1 MAPTPGNDSSTMVTD
16 DSPQRGELVPADFSG
31 SALTEYGWYGGLPAK
46 PAILTAGLS
55 PLGIW
60 HAFRRRWVLAIG
72 IGILIAVGGVI
83 LPLTL
88 MSVEYTARTFLR
100 VKSSTP
106 EILATTRRTQK
117 DIEAFRAT
125 QAGLIRSDFVLTKVL
140 RDPNVSNLPMVR
152 EYRAEEQLEWLK
164 KSLKAEFL
172 KGSEILEIRF
182 SGNSQSGALAIVDA
196 VKAAYFSEVV
206 EKEKVRKQKQ
216 YDTISR
222 EHADRDKEYRKKL
235 SALNRLFEEHG
246 RERGELRHKLLVSQ
260 ITRLAKEQFDTGR
273 TILDLQLSIQGIKEQ
288 IKSGVLGDSE
298 QALIDATEN
307 ADVKLQTLKQ
317 QLLQLQNNLATKKAI
332 LVGENHPS
340 LRRILGE
347 IETMQDQIDERRQ
360 EIVLELQ
367 SLPRSGSAEAVL
379 AKLESQ
385 LALQKQLYGVTANQ
399 IGEKSKQMKQI
410 KRLSTD
416 YTAKEKEVRQI
427 GAVVERLAQRM
438 IVIEIERKADPQIQS
453 LGAEYVKDSGAA
465 KYTATAVAGLM
476 GLLIGIS
483 GITFFEFLARHI
495 SSVNDVSEGL
505 GLAVAGSLPLL
516 SSRAWKAGGARA
528 EAMQAV
534 LTDSIDAI
542 RTSLTFGTSIDSP
555 RVIIVTSAVA
565 GEGKTTV
572 ASQLAA
578 SLARAGQRVVL
589 VDADVRRPAAHE
601 LFERPLAPGLSE
613 VLRDEV
619 ELDDVVEPTHVPGL
633 WLVTAGHGTPESVQE
648 LAKEG
653 VRHVFGALR
662 EKFDSVIVDT
672 PALLSAADA
681 LLVGQHADG
690 AVLSV
695 LRDSSG
701 VANTYEASE
710 RMKTVGITVLGAVV
724 NGVTDKA
731 HTRKQLADSMN

>member
-1 MAPTPGNDSSTMVTD
+1 MVTD